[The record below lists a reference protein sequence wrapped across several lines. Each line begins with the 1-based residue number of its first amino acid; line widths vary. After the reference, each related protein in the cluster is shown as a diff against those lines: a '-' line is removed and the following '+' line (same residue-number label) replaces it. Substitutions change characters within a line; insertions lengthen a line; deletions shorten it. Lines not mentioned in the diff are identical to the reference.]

1 MTTTVDL
8 VVENGTI
15 VTENQIFEGSI
26 AIDRGKIAAVGAP
39 SHMPPAAERI
49 DAKSLHIMP
58 GVIDIHVHFREP
70 GMEHKE
76 DWETGSRAAAMGGA
90 TTVFDMPNTNPA
102 VDNVAN
108 FRIKQELAAA
118 KSIVDYGI
126 YGVITDD
133 NIAELESL
141 VDAGVC
147 GFKLFL
153 GNTTGNLPCPSDG
166 AVLEAFEILA
176 RRGRRISIH
185 AENSPILFWREDKL
199 QRAGRNTVR
208 DHLLAR
214 TDVVAL
220 EALSKSCILAEWSG
234 ARIHI
239 VHESTSLSLPYIEF
253 YKSRGVD
260 LTVET
265 LPNYLYCSIE
275 DMESSPH
282 GYKLRMNPP
291 IREAYHQEPLWEAL
305 RSGVIDFLSTDH
317 APHAEHEKEGETIWD
332 IACGFPGIE
341 SSLALM
347 LTAVHDGRLDL
358 NRCVQITSTAAARAW
373 GLYGRKGTLVP
384 GADGDLVLVDLNR
397 KEVLSAERLSSR
409 GKLSAYEGME
419 VTGWPVMTIR
429 RGEVIMRDGEVVAE
443 PGSGRM
449 VETRM
454 PAPAPRNLDKHLA
467 SLTT

>member
-1 MTTTVDL
+1 VD
-8 VVENGTI
+8 
-15 VTENQIFEGSI
+15 F
-26 AIDRGKIAAVGAP
+26 
-39 SHMPPAAERI
+39 
-49 DAKSLHIMP
+49 
-58 GVIDIHVHFREP
+58 
-70 GMEHKE
+70 
-76 DWETGSRAAAMGGA
+76 
-90 TTVFDMPNTNPA
+90 
-102 VDNVAN
+102 
-108 FRIKQELAAA
+108 
-118 KSIVDYGI
+118 GI
-126 YGVITDD
+126 YGVITET
-133 NIAELESL
+133 NTAELDGL

-176 RRGRRISIH
+176 RRGKRISIH
-185 AENSPILFWREDKL
+185 AENSPILFWREDRL
-199 QRAGRNTVR
+199 QRSGRNTAR

-220 EALSKSCILAEWSG
+220 EALSKSCVLAEWTG

-275 DMESSPH
+275 SMEASAD

-291 IREAYHQEPLWEAL
+291 IREAFHQEPLWEAL
-305 RSGVIDFLSTDH
+305 RSGLIDFLSTDH
-317 APHAEHEKEGETIWD
+317 APHATHEKEGETIWD
-332 IACGFPGIE
+332 IACGFPGVE

-347 LTAVHDGRLDL
+347 LTAVHEGRLDL
-358 NRCVQITSTAAARAW
+358 NRCVQITSAAAAKAF
-373 GLYGRKGTLVP
+373 GLYGRKGTLSP
-384 GADGDLVLVDLNR
+384 GADADLVLVDLER
-397 KEVLSAERLSSR
+397 KEALTAERLSSR
-409 GKLSAYEGME
+409 GKFSAYEGKE
-419 VTGWPVMTIR
+419 VTGWPIMTVR
-429 RGEVIMRDGEVVAE
+429 RGEVIMRDGEVQAE

-449 VETRM
+449 VETHM